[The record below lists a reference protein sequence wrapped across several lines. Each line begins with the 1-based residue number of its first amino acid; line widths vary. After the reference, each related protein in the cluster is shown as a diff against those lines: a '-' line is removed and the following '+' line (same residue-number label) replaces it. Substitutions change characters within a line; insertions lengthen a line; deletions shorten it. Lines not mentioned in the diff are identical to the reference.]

1 MSAEG
6 GRSTVPATSFQ
17 ATSSQRRLWR
27 LRHELKYGLFFISPG
42 LAYFLLFWILPVVLA
57 LFYSFTRWKVG
68 RPPQFI
74 GLQNYWELLQ
84 DAQFLQSVGASAYIT
99 ALAVSGT
106 CLLALGLALL
116 LNDDT
121 LRGNRLFKSLIFLP
135 VVTDWVATGMVWQLI
150 YLPYQGVLPGLFYN
164 LGLRELMGLRWT
176 ASKELA
182 PLAIVLFIIWKLT
195 GLYAI
200 IFLAGL
206 KSIPKHYAEAAQVD
220 GANAWHTFIHI
231 TLPLLRPIT
240 VFVLVSAFVSIIGLF
255 EPVYM
260 LTGGGPG
267 DATRTLPLFLYEN
280 FFQFRN
286 GGYAS
291 AAGILFLLI
300 CLLFALIAA
309 NRLRYSF
316 YE

>member
-1 MSAEG
+1 MATEG
-6 GRSTVPATSFQ
+6 ECSTSPAASIKIQGRKKK
-17 ATSSQRRLWR
+17 LWR
-27 LRHELKYGLFFISPG
+27 LRPELKHGLFFISPG
-42 LAYFLLFWILPVVLA
+42 LAYFLIFWILPVVLA
-57 LFYSFTRWKVG
+57 LFYSLTKWKVG

-74 GLQNYWELLQ
+74 GLQNYLELLN
-84 DAQFLQSVGASAYIT
+84 DAQFIQSVGASAYIT

-106 CLLALGLALL
+106 CFLALGLAVL

-121 LRGNRLFKSLIFLP
+121 LRGNRIFKSLIFLP

-150 YLPYQGVLPGLFYN
+150 YLPYQGVLPGFFYN
-164 LGLRELMGLRWT
+164 LGLRYLMGLRWT
-176 ASKELA
+176 ASRDLA
-182 PLAIVLFIIWKLT
+182 PLAIVIFIIWKTT
-195 GLYAI
+195 GLYTI
-200 IFLAGL
+200 VFLAGL
-206 KSIPKHYAEAAQVD
+206 KSIPKHYSEAAQVD
-220 GANAWHTFIHI
+220 GANAWHIFLHI

-240 VFVLVSAFVSIIGLF
+240 VFVLVSAFVSTIGLF
-255 EPVYM
+255 EPVFM

-267 DATRTLPLFLYEN
+267 DATRTLPIFLYEN

-300 CLLFALIAA
+300 CLVFALIAA
-309 NRLRYSF
+309 NRLRYSY